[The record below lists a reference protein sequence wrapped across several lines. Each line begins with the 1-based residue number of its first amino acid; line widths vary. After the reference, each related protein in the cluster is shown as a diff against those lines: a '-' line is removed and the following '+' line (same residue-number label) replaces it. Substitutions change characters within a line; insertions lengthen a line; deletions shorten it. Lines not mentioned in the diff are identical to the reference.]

1 MTPDWYV
8 DPLGRYEGRYFDGE
22 QWTAQVKD
30 RGRLVIDPD
39 WDRPAP
45 APAASDDLATDET
58 GVVTTIET
66 ASPAAAA
73 TATEATVEGDVGFAE
88 PVRAAVEP
96 VAPVLDPI
104 DETAVAAGTVD
115 FSQESPA
122 RQVAVLDSPDP
133 APVSEAIVG
142 DEDESG
148 GRRWLYVLGL
158 AILAL
163 ALLLILLPRLLG
175 NDETADDN
183 DDAVPAASEAAAVD
197 NDAPDAADE
206 GALPA
211 TEPADDAASVD
222 ATGTDSDTDTAA
234 DGSDDATGDD
244 AAGSDDADDAADDGT
259 PAVDPNSDA
268 LMVGSLE
275 ILNAKPVLRDLAIW
289 HESSLTGRDITLG
302 DDANCWL
309 GSIGEAVVQNAHCG
323 PVAATPGAE
332 PRFDLVPLRF
342 EDVSD
347 GVIQIRPITD
357 AVVIDAVLPNGLQL
371 VGSEGPI
378 DPASFAV
385 SGDATAPDAS
395 EPDTSEPADSGPED
409 AERGSRGERETGD

>member
-39 WDRPAP
+39 WDRP
-45 APAASDDLATDET
+45 DVDET
-58 GVVTTIET
+58 VDEDVAAVVE
-66 ASPAAAA
+66 AAKAD
-73 TATEATVEGDVGFAE
+73 DVGFAE

-96 VAPVLDPI
+96 IAPAPVLDPAPALDPI
-104 DETAVAAGTVD
+104 DETAVASGAVD

-122 RQVAVLDSPDP
+122 RQVAVLDSPEP
-133 APVSEAIVG
+133 APVSETILA
-142 DEDESG
+142 DEESSG
-148 GRRWLYVLGL
+148 SRRWLYVLGL

-163 ALLLILLPRLLG
+163 ALLVILLPRLLG
-175 NDETADDN
+175 NDEAADSGDEP
-183 DDAVPAASEAAAVD
+183 VAAVD
-197 NDAPDAADE
+197 TDEAADEAADDVDDADE

-211 TEPADDAASVD
+211 TEVDEATDDADNDAMAEADEAAPAEGATDSAEGTDDAAS
-222 ATGTDSDTDTAA
+222 T
-234 DGSDDATGDD
+234 DD
-244 AAGSDDADDAADDGT
+244 AAGADDAMADDEG
-259 PAVDPNSDA
+259 AERVIDPDSDA
-268 LMVGSLE
+268 LLVGSLE
-275 ILNAKPVLRDLAIW
+275 ILNAKSVLRDLAVW

-302 DDANCWL
+302 EDADCWL

-342 EDVSD
+342 EDVSE

-357 AVVIDAVLPNGLQL
+357 AVVIDAVLPNGLEL
-371 VGSEGPI
+371 VGRDGPI
-378 DPASFAV
+378 DPTSF
-385 SGDATAPDAS
+385 APDAAS
-395 EPDTSEPADSGPED
+395 DDAEPDDGAPDGDED
-409 AERGSRGERETGD
+409 TDRGGRGERESGD

>member
-39 WDRPAP
+39 WDRPEVDP
-45 APAASDDLATDET
+45 DAAD
-58 GVVTTIET
+58 
-66 ASPAAAA
+66 
-73 TATEATVEGDVGFAE
+73 EATSVDDTIDDTTDQDFDPGFDE

-96 VAPVLDPI
+96 IAPAPTIDPAPVLDPV
-104 DETAVAAGTVD
+104 DETAVAAGSVD

-133 APVSEAIVG
+133 EPISETIAV
-142 DEDESG
+142 DDKSSG
-148 GRRWLYVLGL
+148 SRRWLYVLGL

-163 ALLLILLPRLLG
+163 ALLLILLPRLLS
-175 NDETADDN
+175 NDETADG
-183 DDAVPAASEAAAVD
+183 DDQPVAAVD
-197 NDAPDAADE
+197 EDTDRAETAEADDADPADE

-211 TEPADDAASVD
+211 TEAEDDTDAAIEAEDADAMDDSATEDDAMD
-222 ATGTDSDTDTAA
+222 DSA
-234 DGSDDATGDD
+234 DG
-244 AAGSDDADDAADDGT
+244 AAQ
-259 PAVDPNSDA
+259 VDENSDA

-275 ILNAKPVLRDLAIW
+275 ILNAKPVLRDLAVW

-302 DDANCWL
+302 DDADCWL

-342 EDVSD
+342 EDVSE
-347 GVIQIRPITD
+347 GVIQIRPVTD
-357 AVVIDAVLPNGLQL
+357 AVVIDAVLPNGLEL
-371 VGSEGPI
+371 VGRDGPI
-378 DPASFAV
+378 DPTSFAPTADT
-385 SGDATAPDAS
+385 SGSGAEDTGSEEADADADEADEADGDA
-395 EPDTSEPADSGPED
+395 DSD
-409 AERGSRGERETGD
+409 RGGRGGRDQGD